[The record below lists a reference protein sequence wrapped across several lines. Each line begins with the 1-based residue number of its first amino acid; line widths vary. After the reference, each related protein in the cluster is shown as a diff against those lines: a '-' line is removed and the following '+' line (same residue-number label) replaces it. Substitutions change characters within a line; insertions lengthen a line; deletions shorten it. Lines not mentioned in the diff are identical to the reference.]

1 MADVFTYKQ
10 AEEFVEQLAIAR
22 RSISV
27 AVDSARLQQKAERLE
42 LDYRLRYKD
51 PTAKLVI
58 NDLTPLAVVRCF
70 HENQPFVVYQPEKW
84 LKVIQEAFN
93 LFRQRFGDGPYM
105 IIKHRFIRG
114 WSTKHIMAVDGV
126 SIQTY
131 SLRRQQFLAGLL
143 TLAVQNGLI
152 RIDSSLPKDK

>member
-70 HENQPFVVYQPEKW
+70 HENQTFIVYQPEKW

-126 SIQTY
+126 SLQTY

-143 TLAVQNGLI
+143 ALAAQNGLI

>member
-70 HENQPFVVYQPEKW
+70 HENQPFIVYQPEKW
-84 LKVIQEAFN
+84 LQVIQAAFN
-93 LFRQRFGDGPYM
+93 LFRQRFGDGPYQ

-126 SIQTY
+126 SLQTY

-143 TLAVQNGLI
+143 ALAAQNGLI

>member
-70 HENQPFVVYQPEKW
+70 HENQPFIVYQPEKW

-126 SIQTY
+126 SLQTY

-143 TLAVQNGLI
+143 VLAAQNGLI